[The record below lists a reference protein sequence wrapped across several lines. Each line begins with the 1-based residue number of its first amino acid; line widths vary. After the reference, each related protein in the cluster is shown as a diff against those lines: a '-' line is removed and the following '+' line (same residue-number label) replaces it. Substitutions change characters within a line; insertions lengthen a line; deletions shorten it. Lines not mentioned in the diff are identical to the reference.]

1 MRYVLTRSQPPV
13 SRVLLIESGSRSVLE
28 DIIPGIRQTWGEAVP
43 IDLVT
48 CFAGMPKGLES
59 SSTAVFR
66 VTDYP
71 GPAGRNRLHQE
82 LAANNYSVL
91 GMVCS
96 SEPIMTKWK
105 WYLALRLPAKAFVMN
120 ENGDYFWIDH
130 AHAKVIRNFVLFRMG
145 LAGAGAVRTI
155 ARLLLFP
162 FTLCFLILYA
172 AVVHL
177 RRALRQSIPI
187 SSK

>member
-1 MRYVLTRSQPPV
+1 MRYVLTRSQPAV
-13 SRVLLIESGSRSVLE
+13 DRILLIESGSRYVIE
-28 DIIPGIRQTWGEAVP
+28 DIIPGIRLTWGESIP

-48 CFAGMPKGLES
+48 CFAGMPKGLKS
-59 SSTAVFR
+59 SDTAVYR
-66 VTDYP
+66 VTEY
-71 GPAGRNRLHQE
+71 AGAEGRKRLRHE
-82 LAANNYSVL
+82 LAARNYSVL
-91 GMVCS
+91 GLVCS
-96 SEPIMTKWK
+96 GEPIMTKWK

-130 AHAKVIRNFVLFRMG
+130 AHAAVIRNFVIFRMG

-162 FTLCFLILYA
+162 FTLSFLILYA
-172 AVVHL
+172 AAVHL
-177 RRALRQSIPI
+177 RRAWRQSIPI